1 MIKSPAA
8 NAGIWVQSLV
18 QEDSTCCKS
27 SKPQLSSCTTA
38 TEPERP
44 RATATEP
51 ERPRAT
57 ATEPERPRARAL
69 QQEVTAVRSQHHN

>member
-51 ERPRAT
+51 ERPRA
-57 ATEPERPRARAL
+57 RAL

>member
-1 MIKSPAA
+1 MVKNPAA

-18 QEDSTCCKS
+18 QEDSTCCKA
-27 SKPQLSSCTTA
+27 SKPQFSSCTTA

-44 RATATEP
+44 T
-51 ERPRAT
+51 
-57 ATEPERPRARAL
+57 ARAL